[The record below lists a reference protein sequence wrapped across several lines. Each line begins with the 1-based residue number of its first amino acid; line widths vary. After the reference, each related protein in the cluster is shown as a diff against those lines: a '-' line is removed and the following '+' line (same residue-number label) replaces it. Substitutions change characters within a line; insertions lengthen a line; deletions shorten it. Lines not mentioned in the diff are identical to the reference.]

1 MSVESTFARVM
12 MCYGARMHAEQSVID
27 LFAAYPQFRNEYHLK
42 ERARV
47 VIHGDRAEK
56 KMDELITECLEIAE
70 V

>member
-12 MCYGARMHAEQSVID
+12 MCYGARMHAEQAVID
-27 LFAAYPQFRNEYHLK
+27 LFAAYPQFRKQYHLK
-42 ERARV
+42 EKVRA

-56 KMDELITECLEIAE
+56 KMDNLITRCLEINE